1 MDYLSFATRAAN
13 RRERSDQWRAITRA
27 PHAELGDDREA
38 SIRGCDLGEIRLCS
52 VALGEHRLESA
63 RGDYG
68 AEENGLVKF
77 LFLEEGECLVEQ
89 DGRSVTLGAGQWCAI
104 DKTLP
109 FSTAAPRSTRQL
121 ALALPKRR
129 LAGWQGG
136 IRQALV
142 MPHGFLHGAGNVLH
156 ESAAAAINA
165 ATVLGR
171 RDRARLGD
179 ALVHMLNM
187 AWQADP
193 EVAGARTR
201 RARRH
206 AVMDYVERN
215 LVDPDLDI
223 SRIAQALGYSKRTL
237 HKLFADDSTTLSRLI
252 WNRRLEHCRQQLLDP
267 AQARR
272 SITEIAHSWGFS
284 DSQHFSRAFK
294 TRFGASPRD
303 FRNGQLP
310 H

>member
-1 MDYLSFATRAAN
+1 MDYLSFATKAAN
-13 RRERSDQWRAITRA
+13 RHERSDQWRTITHA
-27 PHAELGDDREA
+27 PHAELGDDQEA
-38 SIRGCDLGEIRLCS
+38 SIRGCDLGELRLCS
-52 VALGEHRLESA
+52 VAMGEHRLESE
-63 RGDYG
+63 RIDYG
-68 AEENGLVKF
+68 ADENALVKF
-77 LFLEEGECLVEQ
+77 LFIEEGECLIEQ
-89 DGRSVTLGAGQWCAI
+89 DGRSVLLNSGQWCAI
-104 DKTLP
+104 DKSLP
-109 FSTAAPRSTRQL
+109 FHTAAPRSTRQL

-129 LAGWQGG
+129 LAGWQAGM
-136 IRQALV
+136 RQALV

-171 RDRARLGD
+171 RDRVRLGD
-179 ALVHMLNM
+179 ALVHILNM

-193 EVAGARTR
+193 EVASARTR

-215 LVDPDLDI
+215 LADPDLDI

-237 HKLFADDSTTLSRLI
+237 HKLFADDTTTLSRLI

-294 TRFGASPRD
+294 GRFGAAPRD
-303 FRNGQLP
+303 FRNGHLP
-310 H
+310 N

>member
-1 MDYLSFATRAAN
+1 MDYLSFATRATN
-13 RRERSDQWRAITRA
+13 RQERSDQWRTITCA
-27 PHAELGDDREA
+27 PYAELGDDREA
-38 SIRGCDLGEIRLCS
+38 SIRGCDLGELRLAS

-63 RGDYG
+63 QAGCGSD
-68 AEENGLVKF
+68 ENGAVKF

-89 DGRSVTLGAGQWCAI
+89 DGRSVTLGSGQWCAI
-104 DKTLP
+104 DKSLP
-109 FSTAAPRSTRQL
+109 YFTASSLSTRQL
-121 ALALPKRR
+121 ALSLPKRR
-129 LAGWQGG
+129 LAGWQNG

-142 MPHGFLHGAGNVLH
+142 MPQGFLQGAGHVLH
-156 ESAAAAINA
+156 ESAVAAINA

-171 RDRARLGD
+171 RDRVRLGD
-179 ALVHMLNM
+179 ALVHILNM
-187 AWQADP
+187 AWHADP
-193 EVAGARTR
+193 EVASARTR

-215 LVDPDLDI
+215 LADPDLDI
-223 SRIAQALGYSKRTL
+223 GRIAQALGYSKRTL
-237 HKLFADDSTTLSRLI
+237 HKLFADDAMTLSRLI

-294 TRFGASPRD
+294 GRFGVAPRD
-303 FRNGQLP
+303 FRNGHLP